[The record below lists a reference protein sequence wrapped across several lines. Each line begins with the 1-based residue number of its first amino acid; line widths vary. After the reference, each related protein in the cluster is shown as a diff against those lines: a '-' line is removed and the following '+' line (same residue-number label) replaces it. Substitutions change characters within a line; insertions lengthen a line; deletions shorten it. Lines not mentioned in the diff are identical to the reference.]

1 MTAMKKRVLFL
12 CIHNSAR
19 SQIAEAFLKQIAG
32 DRFEVESAGLEP
44 GKLNPLA
51 VKAMR
56 EAGIDISRNTTQSV
70 FDLFKSG
77 KRYQYVISVCDDA
90 SAERCP
96 IFPGVTTRL
105 SWGFADPSAFTGT
118 EQERLEETIRVRDE
132 IRERIRRW
140 VEEEEASQPL
150 FGALSE
156 GHTGCPN
163 IRRNKLSQHPSGD
176 VPRSAPSRQLTSSK
190 RTPWVRSEDR
200 VAGGGRDAHP
210 LDVRRWIAVRGTA
223 PQELQD
229 SRRVAGPSAQGP
241 LDEEGTVLASIDPA
255 GTEPDSEGER

>member
-56 EAGIDISRNTTQSV
+56 DAGIDISRNTTQSV

-118 EQERLEETIRVRDE
+118 EQERLEQTIRVRDE

-150 FGALSE
+150 FGRA
-156 GHTGCPN
+156 
-163 IRRNKLSQHPSGD
+163 R
-176 VPRSAPSRQLTSSK
+176 
-190 RTPWVRSEDR
+190 
-200 VAGGGRDAHP
+200 
-210 LDVRRWIAVRGTA
+210 
-223 PQELQD
+223 
-229 SRRVAGPSAQGP
+229 
-241 LDEEGTVLASIDPA
+241 
-255 GTEPDSEGER
+255 